1 VLIDLLFPDKTERN
15 GLHSLRELVYE
26 LRSLG
31 VPLETDQDGVELPCA
46 AVRRD
51 YVDMLTSERLTVEQV
66 RAVQSGLL
74 PGYSPNHSETY
85 SEWFDAF
92 QAKTS
97 FALSQVLLRDQA
109 RARDVG
115 NLELSEAAARA
126 CLAISPL
133 NEKAV
138 KALAETVALG
148 GATADAEQL
157 LDDYAAEVGTRSPDL
172 KLSAQMLKRRIRERL
187 PENYRPAGELPFAG
201 RDSEMLELRRRLAS
215 SRTGRTECAIVVG
228 EPGIGKTRLVS
239 EFAAL
244 ATLENCLV
252 ERAAAQPH
260 DRMRPMSVFVDMV
273 PRLLQLPGAL
283 GVSPESMDAL
293 RRLTTRSS
301 ISSEGPPP
309 GDPEVISR
317 AISLALDDLIS
328 AVTGE
333 SHLTVI
339 VEDAHWCDPLSLR
352 VLAELTSRRLR
363 EFFVLLTSRE
373 RDLHE
378 LGDRFAEDAAV
389 ITLLP
394 LELVISQDIIGRA
407 LRGTDGE
414 GHEELHAW
422 MADVANGSPFFISLL
437 VAHFVATGAA
447 FALPPSLQDLI
458 LKRLDSL
465 DAGATV
471 ILQTCVLLG
480 SLATLPRL
488 VASLD
493 LKYIDA
499 VAAVSRLDSLRIMRW
514 VDDRLLPSHSLIADV
529 LMKRT
534 ANCVTRMLHLRIA
547 AVLEAE
553 LTPGESPT
561 VLWNCAEHWVA
572 AGEHGRAMKFL
583 RQCADHARD
592 IGRPGAAAEVLL
604 RIASLHLNATS
615 RIAVLQEAVR
625 LAKQAFEHG
634 LVLRGVE
641 MLRTIEPLA
650 LHDDIEL
657 AELHVLSVT
666 NRDSDNYERR
676 ALACVQASEVTAEHR
691 VRAALSALQWADAQ
705 SKPEFAAR
713 IASRVLDADLENIE
727 DALSLEYQL
736 VYQTVLG
743 DPLTAGEVARSIQAI
758 AANLPTARS
767 ASLLINASRGLL
779 HAGAT
784 DDAIAAARFAY
795 QRAES
800 CGGARLQMQAALLLA
815 GLLLDV
821 GRPDL
826 SKTWRAR
833 AAEARERNPHLF
845 DEFEYRSLE
854 IDFCLAEGNLAGAR
868 TALSNAER
876 DGAFNSRIRQRWQRI
891 LNARLRQLSGE
902 ALLSLDEIATIGHG
916 ATESVPSTGIRD
928 VEVAVIYTALRAHG
942 RHAEALAVLR
952 DFLQSRR
959 RHSRAPLSR
968 VLRRAIE
975 GERLEDLLPLD
986 VPVAIC
992 TDISPKTGEPLLDGE
1007 R

>member
-1 VLIDLLFPDKTERN
+1 
-15 GLHSLRELVYE
+15 
-26 LRSLG
+26 
-31 VPLETDQDGVELPCA
+31 
-46 AVRRD
+46 
-51 YVDMLTSERLTVEQV
+51 
-66 RAVQSGLL
+66 
-74 PGYSPNHSETY
+74 
-85 SEWFDAF
+85 
-92 QAKTS
+92 
-97 FALSQVLLRDQA
+97 
-109 RARDVG
+109 
-115 NLELSEAAARA
+115 
-126 CLAISPL
+126 
-133 NEKAV
+133 
-138 KALAETVALG
+138 
-148 GATADAEQL
+148 
-157 LDDYAAEVGTRSPDL
+157 
-172 KLSAQMLKRRIRERL
+172 
-187 PENYRPAGELPFAG
+187 
-201 RDSEMLELRRRLAS
+201 
-215 SRTGRTECAIVVG
+215 
-228 EPGIGKTRLVS
+228 VS

-244 ATLENCLV
+244 AALENSVV
-252 ERAAAQPH
+252 EHATAQPH
-260 DRMRPMSVFVDMV
+260 DRMRPMSIFVDMV

-301 ISSEGPPP
+301 ISTEGPPP
-309 GDPEVISR
+309 RDPEVISR
-317 AISLALDDLIS
+317 AITLALDDLID
-328 AVTGE
+328 AVAGE
-333 SHLTVI
+333 SHLTLI

-352 VLAELTSRRLR
+352 VLAELTSRRNR
-363 EFFVLLTSRE
+363 EVFVLLTSRE
-373 RDLHE
+373 RELRE

-394 LELVISQDIIGRA
+394 LEILISQDVIGRA

-437 VAHFVATGAA
+437 VAHFIATGAA

-465 DAGATV
+465 DARATV

-493 LKYIDA
+493 LPYIDA
-499 VAAVSRLDSLRIMRW
+499 VAAVSRLDSLRITRW

-529 LMKRT
+529 LMKRS
-534 ANCVTRMLHLRIA
+534 ASCVVRMLHLRIA

-561 VLWNCAEHWVA
+561 VLWHCAEHWVA
-572 AGEHGRAMKFL
+572 AGEHGRALKFL

-592 IGRPGAAAEVLL
+592 IGRPGAAAAVLL
-604 RIASLHLNATS
+604 RVASLHLDANS
-615 RIAVLQEAVR
+615 RIAVLREAVR
-625 LAKQAFEHG
+625 LAKQASEHG

-641 MLRTIEPLA
+641 MLRTIEPLV

-705 SKPEFAAR
+705 SKPHFAAR
-713 IASRVLDADLENIE
+713 IASRVSVADLESIE

-743 DPLTAGEVARSIQAI
+743 DPLTAGEVARRIQAI
-758 AANLPTARS
+758 SANLPTARS
-767 ASLLINASRGLL
+767 ASLLINASRVLL
-779 HAGAT
+779 HAGAI
-784 DDAIAAARFAY
+784 DEAIAATRLAY
-795 QRAES
+795 QQAES

-815 GLLLDV
+815 GVFLDI

-826 SKTWRAR
+826 SKSWRAK
-833 AAEARERNPHLF
+833 ATEARERNPHLL

-854 IDFCLAEGNLAGAR
+854 IDFFLAEGNLVGAKA
-868 TALSNAER
+868 ALCNAER

-891 LNARLRQLSGE
+891 LNARLKQLSGE
-902 ALLSLDEIATIGHG
+902 TLLSFDEIAAIGRG
-916 ATESVPSTGIRD
+916 VTDSVPSTGIRD
-928 VEVAVIYTALRAHG
+928 VEVAVIYTALRGQG
-942 RHAEALAVLR
+942 RHSEGLAVLR

-959 RHSRAPLSR
+959 RHSLAPLSR
-968 VLRRAIE
+968 QLRRAIE
-975 GERLEDLLPLD
+975 GEALEELRAMDM
-986 VPVAIC
+986 PVATC
-992 TDISPKTGEPLLDGE
+992 ADVSPRTGEHPSGGE
-1007 R
+1007 HEVTQ